1 MAAMDPIVKID
12 TGKLSGVA
20 CRDGVSVYKGIP
32 YAQAPVGDLR
42 WKGPQPAQPWT
53 GVRRADAFG
62 PRCVQ
67 PSRRE
72 NSISYFG
79 PEPESEDCL
88 FLNVWTPASGTD
100 AKLPVMVWFHGGA
113 FYIGS
118 GALGLFDGEYLATR
132 GAVIV
137 TINYRLG
144 RLGFLAHPELTRE
157 SSFSGNYGLLDQLAA
172 LQWVQRNIAA
182 FGGDPGCVTIFGQ
195 SAGSIS
201 GSLLMPSPLAT
212 GLFHRV
218 IGQSGALFGPV
229 AESCNTGD
237 SIQAL
242 AAAERTGVEFAH
254 ALGARS
260 LAELRARSA
269 REIQLAHRRGGTGSG
284 SNNNPSDAARGV
296 FDTNWPIV
304 DGHVLPQSPFDLF
317 SQGRQNDVPLL
328 SGTVANEGTT
338 MPCVETLHAFEAQAR
353 ADHGEEA
360 DHFLRLYPAGSDHEA
375 REASRTAFSYRNF
388 YW

>member
-1 MAAMDPIVKID
+1 MARRSQIVEID

-20 CRDGVSVYKGIP
+20 CRDRVFVYKGIP
-32 YAQAPVGDLR
+32 YAQAPVGESALES
-42 WKGPQPAQPWT
+42 PATRRSPWT

-88 FLNVWTPASGTD
+88 FLNVWTPASGAD

-132 GAVIV
+132 GAVVV

-157 SSFSGNYGLLDQLAA
+157 SSFSGNYGLLDQIAA

-201 GSLLMPSPLAT
+201 GSLLMASPLAK

-237 SIQAL
+237 SIQSL

-254 ALGARS
+254 ALGAKS
-260 LAELRARSA
+260 FAELRARPA
-269 REIQLAHRRGGTGSG
+269 REIQLTHRRGGTGTGVQQQSVRCG
-284 SNNNPSDAARGV
+284 TRRVRHQLADRRWSRAAAQPVRVVQPRPPERRPAAERG
-296 FDTNWPIV
+296 
-304 DGHVLPQSPFDLF
+304 
-317 SQGRQNDVPLL
+317 GRQ
-328 SGTVANEGTT
+328 
-338 MPCVETLHAFEAQAR
+338 
-353 ADHGEEA
+353 
-360 DHFLRLYPAGSDHEA
+360 
-375 REASRTAFSYRNF
+375 
-388 YW
+388 